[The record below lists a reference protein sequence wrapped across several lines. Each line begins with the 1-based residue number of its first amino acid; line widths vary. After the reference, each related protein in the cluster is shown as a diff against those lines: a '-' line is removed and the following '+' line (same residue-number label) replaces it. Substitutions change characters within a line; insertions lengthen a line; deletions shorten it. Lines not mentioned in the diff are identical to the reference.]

1 MYSIPWTH
9 EILSLSINCYAPM
22 SPRRALEVQH
32 LKYPSFLLELH
43 FQKDISI
50 EKGIRSKVKCRSSA
64 HFPSIWACTPGS
76 GWGPVAMRRKRFQG
90 FKLHIVDKGL
100 SVFTLGIHRRQSASK
115 SECPRS

>member
-1 MYSIPWTH
+1 
-9 EILSLSINCYAPM
+9 M

-64 HFPSIWACTPGS
+64 HFPPIWESMAVMLDHRSTAYS
-76 GWGPVAMRRKRFQG
+76 TTQQ
-90 FKLHIVDKGL
+90 LEIQL
-100 SVFTLGIHRRQSASK
+100 SMI
-115 SECPRS
+115 